1 MKRFKIWSIIAV
13 LAIAFLG
20 YSCDDDDERSYVIC
34 KVKVTLSYDNG
45 TSAKEGVVVKA
56 RATDAASEF
65 EKTTDATGSVV
76 FDLPSGS
83 YEFSATDITGV
94 GKNMFVFNGLKKQ
107 IIGDYW
113 LVDNVITLKMNGSNL
128 GKSSLIIKEIY
139 QSGCPGDDG
148 DVYSF
153 GQYMI
158 LYNNS
163 AEDVDLKD
171 LCFGSCITN
180 SNSVFLEFT
189 GEGDKKKKGHYWF
202 DEDWTPVAMGFFYF
216 PNSVIVKPF
225 QQVVVSITGA
235 IDHTAVHSQCVD
247 LSKAEY
253 YAMYD
258 VEVFD
263 NKNYYPAPS
272 ANIPTNHYLKAV
284 RIPNALGNA
293 VTGTTTASNYFLF
306 YPKGQTPEEFATQNT
321 DLDYWRNLPNFPRL
335 KVPSGWVVDAI
346 DAFRNGFED
355 KNEKRVNPKADA
367 GYVYVVNDKGYTLY
381 RNVNKA
387 ATEAIPGNKE
397 KLVYKYAMGTEDVEE
412 KHGTTDPSG
421 IDAEASM
428 ANGATIIYMDTNNSG
443 KDFHLRKKS
452 SLRK

>member
-1 MKRFKIWSIIAV
+1 MRRLKVWSIIAV

-20 YSCDDDDERSYVIC
+20 YSCDDDDDGVVISN
-34 KVKVTLSYDNG
+34 VKVTLSYDNG
-45 TSAKEGVVVKA
+45 ASVKEGIVVKA
-56 RATDAASEF
+56 RAVDAATEF
-65 EKTTDATGSVV
+65 EKTTDISGSVV
-76 FDLPSGS
+76 FELPSGS
-83 YEFSATDITGV
+83 YEFSAADMSTVNGEA
-94 GKNMFVFNGLKKQ
+94 FVFNGLQKS
-107 IIGDYW
+107 IIGDNW
-113 LVDNVITLKMNGSNL
+113 KEDEVISLKMNGTSL
-128 GKSSLIIKEIY
+128 GKGSLIIKEIY

-148 DVYSF
+148 KNYSF

-163 AEDVDLKD
+163 MEDVDLKD
-171 LCFGSCITN
+171 LCFGFMNTS
-180 SNSVFLEFT
+180 SNSVSKEFT
-189 GEGDKKKKGHYWF
+189 GEGDKKKTGHYWF
-202 DEDWTPVAMGFFYF
+202 DEDWTPLAIGFFYF
-216 PNSVIVKPF
+216 PNSVIVKPY

-247 LSKAEY
+247 LSKPEY
-253 YAMYD
+253 YVMYD
-258 VEVFD
+258 VEVF
-263 NKNYYPAPS
+263 NHKKYYPAPD
-272 ANIPTNHYLKAV
+272 ANIPTSHYLKAV
-284 RIPNALGNA
+284 KIPNAKGSAA
-293 VTGTTTASNYFLF
+293 VGTTTSSNYFLF
-306 YPKGQTPEEFATQNT
+306 YPQGQTPVDFATKNT
-321 DLDYWRNLPNFPRL
+321 DLDYRKNKTGFPRL

-346 DAFRNGFED
+346 DAFRDGYED

-367 GYVYVVNDKGYTLY
+367 GYVYVVNKKGYTLY

-397 KLVYKYAMGTEDVEE
+397 KLVYNYAMGTKDVEE

-443 KDFHLRKKS
+443 NDFHMRKKS

>member
-1 MKRFKIWSIIAV
+1 MKRFKIWSIIAI

-20 YSCDDDDERSYVIC
+20 YSCDNDDDGIVISS
-34 KVKVTLSYDNG
+34 VKVTLSYDKG
-45 TSAKEGVVVKA
+45 ASGKEGVVVKA
-56 RATDAASEF
+56 RAIDTATEF
-65 EKTTDATGSVV
+65 EKTTDSSGSVI
-76 FDLPSGS
+76 FELPSGS
-83 YEFSATDITGV
+83 YEFSATDMSTVNGEA
-94 GKNMFVFNGLKKQ
+94 FVFNGLQKN
-107 IIGDYW
+107 IIGDNW
-113 LVDNVITLKMNGSNL
+113 KEDDVISLRMNGTSL
-128 GKSSLIIKEIY
+128 GKGSLIIKEIY

-148 DVYSF
+148 KVYSY

-163 AEDVDLKD
+163 MKEVDLKE

-202 DEDWTPVAMGFFYF
+202 EEDWTPVAMGFFYF

-253 YAMYD
+253 YVMFD
-258 VEVFD
+258 VDVFN

-272 ANIPTNHYLKAV
+272 ANIPADHYLKAV

-306 YPKGQTPEEFATQNT
+306 YPKGQTPKEFATQNT
-321 DLDYWRNLPNFPRL
+321 DLDYWRNLANFPRL
-335 KVPSGWVVDAI
+335 KVPSDWVVDAI
-346 DAFRNGFED
+346 DAFRDGYED

-367 GYVYVVNDKGYTLY
+367 GYVYVVNGKGYTLY

-397 KLVYKYAMGTEDVEE
+397 KLVYNYAMGTKDVEE